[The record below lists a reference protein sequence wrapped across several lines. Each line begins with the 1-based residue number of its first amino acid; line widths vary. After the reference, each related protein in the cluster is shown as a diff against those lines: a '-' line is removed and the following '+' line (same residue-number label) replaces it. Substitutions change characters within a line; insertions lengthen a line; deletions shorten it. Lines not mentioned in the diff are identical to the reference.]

1 MSKDNIEK
9 NNHDNCNHI
18 EKESKHYFNESI
30 LDDGQI
36 AFMQW
41 LNSEDKTSVN
51 NPLFLKKYENN
62 KKCILHDNQID
73 LDINVTMED
82 GIPICKYCNNDS
94 CAHVGFVISTMQ
106 LHDRKEILIENTE
119 LLDLFE

>member
-1 MSKDNIEK
+1 MSDDNIEK
-9 NNHDNCNHI
+9 ED
-18 EKESKHYFNESI
+18 KEYFDESV

-41 LNSEDKTSVN
+41 LNAEDKTSVN
-51 NPLFLKKYENN
+51 NPIFLKKYENN
-62 KKCILHDNQID
+62 KKCILHDNQVG
-73 LDINVTMED
+73 LDVMVTMEE
-82 GIPICKYCNNDS
+82 GIPICKYCNTDN

-106 LHDRKEILIENTE
+106 LHDRKEILIENIE